1 MTAEERLAYFQGE
14 KRRST
19 VYEAGKSERKIDTI
33 LFRVKFF
40 IAVILFVA
48 FLTLDY
54 TGYEIYGITSERIIQ
69 EICSDFNLNAMT
81 NNMYFSLE

>member
-14 KRRST
+14 KRRSA
-19 VYEAGKSERKIDTI
+19 VYEAGKVEKKIDII
-33 LFRVKFF
+33 LFKIKFF
-40 IAVILFVA
+40 IAVILFVT

-81 NNMYFSLE
+81 NNMYFLLE

>member
-19 VYEAGKSERKIDTI
+19 VHETGKSEKKIDII
-33 LFRVKFF
+33 LFKVKFF
-40 IAVILFVA
+40 IAVIFFVA

-54 TGYEIYGITSERIIQ
+54 TGYEIYGITSERIVQ
-69 EICSDFNLNAMT
+69 EVCSDFNLNAMT